1 MKRGSQGPIAARD
14 VRCGKTLAAIVT
26 TPSNSAEGQSGPLF
40 SVTPAQAIY
49 RRLAAAQIYF
59 IDSAGAL
66 AYFAPLRS
74 SGPGADIQPDLCTLH
89 LPDFQSSH
97 SPACGALRI
106 SVLGRAERPSSPR
119 PRL

>member
-1 MKRGSQGPIAARD
+1 VPYVRRGE
-14 VRCGKTLAAIVT
+14 TLASDSDYH
-26 TPSNSAEGQSGPLF
+26 PNSAEGQSGPLK
-40 SVTPAQAIY
+40 SGPPAQAIY

-74 SGPGADIQPDLCTLH
+74 SGPGADTQPDLCTLH

-97 SPACGALRI
+97 SPACGAMRI
-106 SVLGRAERPSSPR
+106 SVLGRAERPQ
-119 PRL
+119 